1 MFKKNTKHLQIG
13 LLDTVTQ
20 LSAQRQRR
28 LTDSWAGEFYREI
41 TCRVDETLFAPLYAD
56 IPSRPNT
63 PVNQLFGI
71 EVLKSG
77 LGWSDAELFDHLD
90 FDVQV
95 RYALGVRE
103 LETEICEPRTIYN
116 FRRRV
121 SQDMQTRGVDVFAQA
136 FEALSDAQCVAFG
149 LETRRQR
156 MDSSQISS
164 NIRTYSRLQLLI
176 EVLQRATRML
186 TPADHERYA
195 AMLLPYVQGTAG
207 QYCYRLKSGEYA
219 THLEQLGHV
228 LAEVLTAWEADYVD
242 APAYRLLQRVF
253 HEHFTGADTAAPT
266 VLPKPAAELSA
277 SSLQAPDDAEATY
290 REKNGQGYRG
300 YVVNVTETCAPENP
314 LQLLTKIQV
323 TPNTTDDATLLVAA
337 VPQLH
342 ERLALAELHVDGG
355 YNGTQ
360 ATTTATDCGVTLHPT
375 AIRGGTPD
383 PEAVTLAEFTWPAEA
398 ETPPQVTCPQ
408 GHTVPVQPG
417 RQTGRYLADFPAATC
432 AECPLREHC
441 PTQPLQQ
448 RPVQVLRVSQ
458 RQIEVARL
466 RQDCAT
472 TRNAGPPHLRP
483 AVEATVRSLKHPFGD
498 ERSQLPVRGQ
508 RRVTMVMIAAGVMVN
523 LRRIWRYRQAQR
535 EQEGK
540 NLSPANPTSTGAT
553 LLSRCW
559 RAFTQWWRHT
569 QQSSHLCAPA
579 LTC

>member
-1 MFKKNTKHLQIG
+1 MFKKNTQHLQMG
-13 LLDTVTQ
+13 LLDTVAQ
-20 LSAQRQRR
+20 LSARRQQR
-28 LTDSWAGEFYREI
+28 LADSWAGEFYREI

-77 LGWSDAELFDHLD
+77 YGWSDAELFEHLD

-95 RYALGVRE
+95 RYALGVRDLE
-103 LETEICEPRTIYN
+103 LEICEPRTIYN

-136 FEALSDAQCVAFG
+136 FEALADAQCVALG

-176 EVLQRATRML
+176 EVLQRAAQLL
-186 TPADHERYA
+186 TPAEQEQYA
-195 AMLLPYVQGTAG
+195 AQLRPYVQGTAG
-207 QYCYRLKSGEYA
+207 QYCYRLKSSEYA

-228 LAEVLTAWEADYVD
+228 LAEMLAAWESAYAD

-253 HEHFTGADTAAPT
+253 HEHFTVAEAPARA

-277 SSLQAPDDAEATY
+277 SSLQAPDDTEATY

-300 YVVNVTETCAPENP
+300 YVVNVSETCAPQNP

-323 TPNTTDDATLLVAA
+323 APNTTDDETLLVAA
-337 VPQLH
+337 VPPLH
-342 ERLALAELHVDGG
+342 ERLALGELHMDGG
-355 YNGTQ
+355 YNGAQ
-360 ATTTATDCGVTLHPT
+360 ATQTATDCAVTLHPT

-383 PEAVTLAEFTWPAEA
+383 PEAAALAEFTWTAEA
-398 ETPPQVTCPQ
+398 ETPAQVTCPQ
-408 GHTVPVQPG
+408 EQTVPVQPG
-417 RQTGRYLADFPAATC
+417 RQPGRYLADFPAETC
-432 AECPLREHC
+432 AACPLRAQC
-441 PTQPLQQ
+441 PTHPLQR

-466 RQDCAT
+466 RQDCDA
-472 TRNAGPPHLRP
+472 TRNAGPPYLRP
-483 AVEATVRSLKHPFGD
+483 AVEATLRSLIHPFGD
-498 ERSQLPVRGQ
+498 ERHQLPVRGQ
-508 RRVTMVMIAAGVMVN
+508 RRVTMVMVAAGVMVN

-535 EQEGK
+535 EQAGK
-540 NLSPANPTSTGAT
+540 NLSPASPTATGAT
-553 LLSRCW
+553 FLPQCW
-559 RAFTQWWRHT
+559 RAFMRWWQHAWRG
-569 QQSSHLCAPA
+569 SLLRAPA

>member
-13 LLDTVTQ
+13 LLDTVAQ
-20 LSAQRQRR
+20 LSERRQQR
-28 LTDSWAGEFYREI
+28 LADSWAGEFYREI

-77 LGWSDAELFDHLD
+77 YGWSDAELFEHLD

-95 RYALGVRE
+95 RYALGVRD

-121 SQDMQTRGVDVFAQA
+121 SQSMQTRGIDVFAQA
-136 FEALSDAQCVAFG
+136 FEALADAQCVAFG

-176 EVLQRATRML
+176 EVLQRAARML
-186 TPADHERYA
+186 IPADQERYTA
-195 AMLLPYVQGTAG
+195 QLLPYVQGTAG
-207 QYCYRLKSGEYA
+207 QYCYRLKSSEYA
-219 THLEQLGHV
+219 THLDQLGHV
-228 LAEVLTAWEADYVD
+228 LAGVLAAWETDY
-242 APAYRLLQRVF
+242 AAEPAYRLLQRVF
-253 HEHFTGADTAAPT
+253 HEHFTVADAVPPT
-266 VLPKPAAELSA
+266 VLTKPAAELSA
-277 SSLQAPDDAEATY
+277 SSLQAPDDQEATY
-290 REKNGQGYRG
+290 RAKNGRGYRG
-300 YVVNVTETCAPENP
+300 YAVNVTETCAPENP

-323 TPNTTDDATLLVAA
+323 APNTTDDETLLVAA
-337 VPQLH
+337 VPQLQ
-342 ERLALAELHVDGG
+342 ERLAVAELHVDGG
-355 YNGTQ
+355 YNGAE
-360 ATTTATDCGVTLHPT
+360 ATATATDCGVTLYPT
-375 AIRGGTPD
+375 AIRGGQAD
-383 PEAVTLAEFTWPAEA
+383 PEAVTLAEFTWTDAA
-398 ETPPQVTCPQ
+398 ETPAQVTCPQ
-408 GHTVPVQPG
+408 GYTAPLQPG
-417 RQTGRYLADFPAATC
+417 RQTGRYLADFPAETC
-432 AECPLREHC
+432 AGCPLRAQC

-466 RQDCAT
+466 RQACAT

-540 NLSPANPTSTGAT
+540 NLSPASPTSTGAT
-553 LLSRCW
+553 FWPRCW
-559 RAFTQWWRHT
+559 RAFTQWWRHARRG
-569 QQSSHLCAPA
+569 SHLRAPA